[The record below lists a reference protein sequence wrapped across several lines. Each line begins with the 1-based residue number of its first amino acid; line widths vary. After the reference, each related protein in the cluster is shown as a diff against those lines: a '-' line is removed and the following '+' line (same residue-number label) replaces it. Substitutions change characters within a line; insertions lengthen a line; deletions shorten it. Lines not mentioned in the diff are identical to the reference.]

1 MLGNLAKQ
9 VSQAN
14 QLKALKNKIMAKKV
28 MLKVA
33 SPKTGDPIKVEEKV
47 LYSPGRPQTTV
58 DFDVRDKLAELIGK
72 GNALSGDDRNA
83 IYDTLVKSLGPQ
95 KAQKVMTHTYMFNQ
109 RPEVQGLP
117 VEDRLRS
124 FYTIGSNDPEVG
136 GLIAKSKSLGY
147 GPVQGFR
154 SSNSAMNQLLAGR
167 IPATNETAVV
177 PEIKKRIMLSTKK

>member
-1 MLGNLAKQ
+1 
-9 VSQAN
+9 
-14 QLKALKNKIMAKKV
+14 MAKKV
-28 MLKVA
+28 MLKVSA
-33 SPKTGDPIKVEEKV
+33 PKTGDPIKVEEKA

-95 KAQKVMTHTYMFNQ
+95 KAQKVMAHTYMFNQ

-117 VEDRLRS
+117 VEDKLRS
-124 FYTIGSNDPEVG
+124 FYTIGSNDSDVG

-154 SSNSAMNQLLAGR
+154 TSNSAMNQLLAGR
-167 IPATNETAVV
+167 IPATAETVGI
-177 PEIKKRIMLSTKK
+177 PEIKNKVMLSTKK